1 MTQVNTKQETPEK
14 GPRRGLN
21 PGLAST
27 TSLVLAVAAGLLLAS
42 CSNDDSG
49 AATATVAAEAVSPQ
63 EALLHDYAAAR
74 NSGDIDTLVGY
85 FTSRP
90 EQKRHPVEPWDGK
103 KRRPIYP
110 LGYLNGVAE
119 IRQIE
124 GQVPAVQGSGS
135 GVEFFDIEVNENPVS
150 DPDIEFRWRFFYGAD
165 GSESGGE
172 AGCVGGERGG
182 AFIQNGKFAVF
193 DWGFKDPTACE
204 S

>member
-1 MTQVNTKQETPEK
+1 MTQVDTKPGTPEK
-14 GPRRGLN
+14 GSRRGSN

-27 TSLVLAVAAGLLLAS
+27 TALVLAVAAGLLLAS
-42 CSNDDSG
+42 CSNDEG
-49 AATATVAAEAVSPQ
+49 EGATATVAAEAVSPQ

-74 NSGDIDTLVGY
+74 NSGDIDALVGY

-90 EQKRHPVEPWDGK
+90 EQKRHPLEPWEGK
-103 KRRPIYP
+103 KRRSIDP
-110 LGYLNGVAE
+110 LGYLNGVSE
-119 IRQIE
+119 IRTVE

-135 GVEFFDIEVNENPVS
+135 GVEFFAIVVNENPVS
-150 DPDIEFRWRFFYGAD
+150 VPDVEFRWRFLFGAD

-172 AGCVGGERGG
+172 AGCVGGDRGA
-182 AFIQNGKFAVF
+182 AFIQNGKFAVL